1 MRVFTQVREKGAEEA
16 IIVGTTQINILRL
29 YNSEQVHANT
39 MFQNLVNDTRYK
51 LGLAQ
56 AV

>member
-16 IIVGTTQINILRL
+16 IIVGTTQINILDFTV
-29 YNSEQVHANT
+29 SEQEDANT
-39 MFQNLVNDTRYK
+39 MFQYLVNYTRYK

>member
-1 MRVFTQVREKGAEEA
+1 MCVVTQVREKFAEEA
-16 IIVGTTQINILRL
+16 IVVGTTQINILDFTV
-29 YNSEQVHANT
+29 SEQEHANT
-39 MFQNLVNDTRYK
+39 MFQYLVNDTRYK